1 MTKKVIKYTKTSE
14 GTAPVYLYEG
24 GWYPSSPYAEDM
36 EMLGISKHDAVL
48 PADVVVYDTKEELLN
63 YLSTLSLPTG
73 DRCPTAEQI
82 ADELFFLTTI
92 GGNE

>member
-36 EMLGISKHDAVL
+36 EMLGISKSDAVL
-48 PADVVVYDTKEELLN
+48 PADVVVYNTKTELLT

-82 ADELFFLTTI
+82 ADELFYLTTI